1 MNFVTPSIKQRSTGN
16 RQVTNERTAHQER
29 LKIELQYKI
38 STTGLNKQMCKTAPY
53 LILLNL
59 HSMSS
64 IQTVGTRRHLSSREW
79 LVWESILPRCKA
91 RALSPELVFPAF
103 QLCKIRVFYCWS
115 TQFILSS
122 WHIQIVLKFAVSF
135 FGSFHF
141 FSKAVEAPGSA
152 SFHCESAAA
161 ARDGPNGVC
170 CTMRRSPGFQTLKF
184 QLENHSIQ
192 RLLYPLKL
200 WKWKGPKIWKKIRIG
215 KKGGMVPSVVTYK
228 TSPTAMYWV

>member
-1 MNFVTPSIKQRSTGN
+1 
-16 RQVTNERTAHQER
+16 
-29 LKIELQYKI
+29 
-38 STTGLNKQMCKTAPY
+38 MCKTAPY

-64 IQTVGTRRHLSSREW
+64 IQAVGTRRHLSSREW

-91 RALSPELVFPAF
+91 RALSPDVFPAF
-103 QLCKIRVFYCWS
+103 QLCKIRVFYWFYCCS
-115 TQFILSS
+115 TQFSLSS
-122 WHIQIVLKFAVSF
+122 WHIQIVLEFAVSF

-200 WKWKGPKIWKKIRIG
+200 WKWKEILTG
-215 KKGGMVPSVVTYK
+215 KKGGMGPSVVTYK
-228 TSPTAMYWV
+228 TSPTAMYWN

>member
-16 RQVTNERTAHQER
+16 RQVTNEWTAHQEK

-103 QLCKIRVFYCWS
+103 QLCKIRVFYCWKA
-115 TQFILSS
+115 QFILSS
-122 WHIQIVLKFAVSF
+122 
-135 FGSFHF
+135 
-141 FSKAVEAPGSA
+141 
-152 SFHCESAAA
+152 
-161 ARDGPNGVC
+161 
-170 CTMRRSPGFQTLKF
+170 
-184 QLENHSIQ
+184 
-192 RLLYPLKL
+192 
-200 WKWKGPKIWKKIRIG
+200 
-215 KKGGMVPSVVTYK
+215 
-228 TSPTAMYWV
+228 

>member
-1 MNFVTPSIKQRSTGN
+1 MDCSPRK
-16 RQVTNERTAHQER
+16 

-38 STTGLNKQMCKTAPY
+38 GTNGLNKQMCKTAPY

-64 IQTVGTRRHLSSREW
+64 IQAVGTRRHLSSREW

-103 QLCKIRVFYCWS
+103 QLCKIRVFYCWKA
-115 TQFILSS
+115 QFSLSS
-122 WHIQIVLKFAVSF
+122 WHIQIVLEFAVSF

-141 FSKAVEAPGSA
+141 FPLSFVFAVEAPGSA

-200 WKWKGPKIWKKIRIG
+200 WKWKGGPKIWKKIRIG
-215 KKGGMVPSVVTYK
+215 KKGGMGPSVVTYK
-228 TSPTAMYWV
+228 TSPTAMYWN